1 MSGDNWK
8 CDKINITFDMDAEC
22 TMNAW
27 DKNHFFVVENTYTKI
42 GLSALNIGS
51 TNFSIIKR
59 FLYSFNYLF
68 F

>member
-1 MSGDNWK
+1 
-8 CDKINITFDMDAEC
+8 MDAEC
-22 TMNAW
+22 NMNAW

-51 TNFSIIKR
+51 TDFSIIKR
-59 FLYSFNYLF
+59 FLYSFIYLF